1 MLQQFISLYLL
12 RKWKRQSLVGLFNSR
27 SKCNYVFTS
36 NFVSFRALADA
47 REARLVVCGGRVVVR
62 QLAVVGEA
70 WRGRGGGGGPDTP
83 TQPQPREGGDQV
95 ALALAR
101 ELGPAAEILQH

>member
-1 MLQQFISLYLL
+1 MMLKFSC
-12 RKWKRQSLVGLFNSR
+12 KSE
-27 SKCNYVFTS
+27 CFTS

-47 REARLVVCGGRVVVR
+47 REARLVVGSGRVVVR

-70 WRGRGGGGGPDTP
+70 RRGRGRGGGPDTP

>member
-1 MLQQFISLYLL
+1 M
-12 RKWKRQSLVGLFNSR
+12 
-27 SKCNYVFTS
+27 
-36 NFVSFRALADA
+36 SFRALADA
-47 REARLVVCGGRVVVR
+47 REARLVVGSGRVVVR

-70 WRGRGGGGGPDTP
+70 RRGRGRGGGPDTP

-101 ELGPAAEILQH
+101 ELGPAAEILPH